1 MNKKKLL
8 LITLLGISFGGLIA
22 SKNESYEEWRQL
34 RQDKIEKKLKLITE
48 FFDNYMVRLNDIISQ
63 WAISKQLDPDKLIE
77 TINKQQCRIA
87 NDLGEM
93 IFKDKD
99 IEELII
105 LMSLDTPFTNCLQST
120 LTSTLTEELED
131 IIKFDH
137 RFSFFSEC
145 KAPVKNNRPFSLI
158 YKILKPLIL
167 SELEKRK
174 NQAKL

>member
-1 MNKKKLL
+1 MNKKQLL

-22 SKNESYEEWRQL
+22 SKKESYEEWQL
-34 RQDKIEKKLKLITE
+34 RRDKIDKELKLRTE
-48 FFDNYMVRLNDIISQ
+48 FFDNYVVRLNDIISQ

-87 NDLGEM
+87 NDRGEM

-105 LMSLDTPFTNCLQST
+105 LMSLDTPFTNHLQST
-120 LTSTLTEELED
+120 LTSTLTEELEY
-131 IIKFDH
+131 IIKEDH
-137 RFSFFSEC
+137 LFSFCSKC
-145 KAPVKNNRPFSLI
+145 KAPVKNNQPFSLI